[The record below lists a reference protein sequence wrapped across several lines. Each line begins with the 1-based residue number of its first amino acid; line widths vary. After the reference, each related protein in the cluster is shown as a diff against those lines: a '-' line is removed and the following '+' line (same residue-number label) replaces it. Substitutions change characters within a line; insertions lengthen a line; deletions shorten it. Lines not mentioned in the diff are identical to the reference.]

1 MDRTQNETM
10 LNNSEYNT
18 LIKLYSDGLYRY
30 ILKANSN
37 PAEAKDIVQNVFLQL
52 WEKRDQIKVETAKS
66 LLYKMAY
73 QNMIDIYRSEKA
85 RQEREVMPKSETVNP
100 SAQYGS
106 RELIDQAFELL
117 KPEEKNIVL
126 LRDYEGYTYEE
137 ISVMLNRPLSSIKVG
152 LYRARKK
159 MQHHL
164 LILEN
169 EVR

>member
-1 MDRTQNETM
+1 M
-10 LNNSEYNT
+10 LTNSEYNT

-30 ILKANSN
+30 VLKANSN
-37 PAEAKDIVQNVFLQL
+37 QSQAQDVVQNVFLQL
-52 WEKRDQIKVETAKS
+52 WEKRKSIKIESAKS

-73 QNMIDIYRSEKA
+73 RNMIDIYRSDQA
-85 RQEREVMPKSETVNP
+85 RTQREALPKDETTNP
-100 SAQYGS
+100 SVQYG
-106 RELIDQAFELL
+106 RKELLERAFEHLRPQDKHL
-117 KPEEKNIVL
+117 IL

-137 ISVMLNRPLSSIKVG
+137 ISQMLDRPLSSIKVD

-169 EVR
+169 ELT